1 MVIADKTV
9 NMYMWKEEY
18 VKVINDNVTKT
29 YLKVTTSTEKIDKVT
44 KHFPKKVKLENK
56 IEQYVDQSAYVKLKD
71 HKENFNT
78 KLLCPL
84 IITVKRE
91 IGTVYKVEAEKI
103 NRQ

>member
-1 MVIADKTV
+1 
-9 NMYMWKEEY
+9 MYMWKEEY

-44 KHFPKKVKLENK
+44 KHFPKKLKLENK

-78 KLLCPL
+78 KLLCRL

-91 IGTVYKVEAEKI
+91 IGTVSKVEAEKI

>member
-44 KHFPKKVKLENK
+44 KHFPKKLKLENK

-78 KLLCPL
+78 KLLCRL

>member
-44 KHFPKKVKLENK
+44 KHFPKKLKLENK

>member
-18 VKVINDNVTKT
+18 VKVINDVTKT
-29 YLKVTTSTEKIDKVT
+29 YLKVRTSTEKIDKVT
-44 KHFPKKVKLENK
+44 KHFPKKLKLENK

-78 KLLCPL
+78 KLLCRL

-91 IGTVYKVEAEKI
+91 IGTVSKVEAEKI

>member
-18 VKVINDNVTKT
+18 VKVTNDNVTKT

-44 KHFPKKVKLENK
+44 KHFPKKLKLENK

-78 KLLCPL
+78 KLLCRL

-91 IGTVYKVEAEKI
+91 IGTVSKVEAEKI

>member
-44 KHFPKKVKLENK
+44 KHFPKKLKLENK
-56 IEQYVDQSAYVKLKD
+56 MEQYVDQSAYVKLKD

-78 KLLCPL
+78 KLLCRL

>member
-1 MVIADKTV
+1 
-9 NMYMWKEEY
+9 MYMWKEAY

-71 HKENFNT
+71 HKENFIT
-78 KLLCPL
+78 KLLCRLINPL
-84 IITVKRE
+84 KRE
-91 IGTVYKVEAEKI
+91 IGTVFKVEAEKI
-103 NRQ
+103 NIQ